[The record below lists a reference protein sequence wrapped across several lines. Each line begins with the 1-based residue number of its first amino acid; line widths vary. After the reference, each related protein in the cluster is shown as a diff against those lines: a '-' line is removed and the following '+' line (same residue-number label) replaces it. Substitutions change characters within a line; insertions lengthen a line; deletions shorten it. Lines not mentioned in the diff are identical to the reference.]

1 VTICIVDTSI
11 LDELLNV
18 PGKASHHDD
27 TVTAYVQRQEAGE
40 KFLLPPAALIETGNH
55 VARAPDGGLR
65 RRAAEIFL
73 QFARSA
79 LAGQSPFTP
88 TPLPSPGD
96 IVAWLDDF
104 PDRAM
109 QGIGLADRSMI
120 AVWDHHRELHPAK
133 RIYIWSLDRHL
144 SAYDTG

>member
-1 VTICIVDTSI
+1 MTICIVDTSI

-18 PGKASHHDD
+18 PGWASHHDD
-27 TVTAYVQRQEAGE
+27 IVMAYAQRQEAGE
-40 KFLLPPAALIETGNH
+40 TFLLPLAVLIETGNH
-55 VARAPDGGLR
+55 VAQVSDGALR

-79 LAGQSPFTP
+79 LAGQTPFTP
-88 TPLPSPGD
+88 TLLPSLGD

-120 AVWDHHRELHPAK
+120 ALWDHHRELHPAK
-133 RIYIWSLDRHL
+133 RIYIWSLDRQL